1 MIAIALWDLYRVNE
15 ANFREN
21 HARKFNKSRWHFT
34 RNFIRSHVGLHSR
47 STGNIYSKVS
57 KHSQKSNN
65 SVFHYWVADK
75 GKGIPSW
82 FFPFSRAKCARELAS
97 KHADTDALALKF
109 YSINVDKKKKKREIS
124 YCEYEILIFHFCPI
138 YNSFNF
144 HSFDRD
150 NVWNLFSKMLLD
162 KCNDKTFVLS
172 MKILF

>member
-109 YSINVDKKKKKREIS
+109 YSINVDKKKKKGKFHIVNMKFWYSIFVQFIILLISILSIEIT
-124 YCEYEILIFHFCPI
+124 FGI
-138 YNSFNF
+138 YFP
-144 HSFDRD
+144 
-150 NVWNLFSKMLLD
+150 
-162 KCNDKTFVLS
+162 KCC
-172 MKILF
+172 